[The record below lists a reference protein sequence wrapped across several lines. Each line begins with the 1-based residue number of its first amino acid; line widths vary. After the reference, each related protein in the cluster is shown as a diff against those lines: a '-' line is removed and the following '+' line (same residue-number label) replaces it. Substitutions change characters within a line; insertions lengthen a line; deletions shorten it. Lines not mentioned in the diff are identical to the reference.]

1 MCIGVVGFNVFA
13 VGTNTSAA
21 TMVWSMTYLMN
32 NPRAMKKV
40 QMEIR
45 SLIGGNKGFVNEDDV
60 QELHYLKAVVKE
72 TIRLQ
77 PTESLLLPR
86 ETIEKCIIEWYEIPA
101 KTHVF
106 VIAWAIGRDPETW
119 QNPEEF
125 YTGGIS

>member
-1 MCIGVVGFNVFA
+1 MFHALQNVFA
-13 VGTNTSAA
+13 VGTNTSVA
-21 TMVWSMTYLMN
+21 TIVWSMTYLMN

-40 QMEIR
+40 QMETR

-72 TIRLQ
+72 TIRVQ

-86 ETIEKCIIEWYEIPA
+86 GTIEKCIIEWCEIPA

-125 YTGGIS
+125 YAAGIS